1 MTTAPEPVTSKR
13 SLIGLGIALIASF
26 VASLIGSV
34 LTQPNLDWY
43 ATLVKPSFTPPNG
56 AFPVVWTILFVM
68 MAVAA
73 WLVWRARADEGDKK
87 LALIWYG
94 IQLVLNVA
102 WSFAFFFIQSP
113 PAGFGVIMALI
124 LAIVITLVAFA
135 KVSRTAAL
143 LLVPY
148 LLWVGFAA
156 GLNFTIW
163 VLNSGFDFGQAPS

>member
-73 WLVWRARADEGDKK
+73 WLVWRVEGFRSAQGG
-87 LALIWYG
+87 LSLFIVQLTVNALWTWIFFVWRLG
-94 IQLVLNVA
+94 A
-102 WSFAFFFIQSP
+102 TAFVEILLLWT
-113 PAGFGVIMALI
+113 LI
-124 LAIVITLVAFA
+124 LIMTVIFWRKRPLAGI
-135 KVSRTAAL
+135 L
-143 LLVPY
+143 MIPY
-148 LLWVGFAA
+148 LSWVTYASA
-156 GLNFTIW
+156 LTYMIWRLNPHI
-163 VLNSGFDFGQAPS
+163 LS